1 MNTLDCSG
9 GLPASIASTD
19 KLGKSIQQ
27 SDPEADT
34 EESGD
39 NFLSLGCRFLS
50 FEGYTN
56 CDCSGSHTLTAFLL
70 YF

>member
-1 MNTLDCSG
+1 MHL
-9 GLPASIASTD
+9 IALAACLQVSPRRTS
-19 KLGKSIQQ
+19 LGNLYK